1 MPNSSVPELNLN
13 CCKLVHCKITEN
25 FQQDAGWGCLS
36 TTLLSYTDIPEL
48 SPDNQRK
55 KADVGLN
62 FLCPEGPRGVMG
74 KSWLWELEATRFQ

>member
-1 MPNSSVPELNLN
+1 M
-13 CCKLVHCKITEN
+13 LVGAA
-25 FQQDAGWGCLS
+25 FLP
-36 TTLLSYTDIPEL
+36 TTLLSHTDIPEL
-48 SPDNQRK
+48 LPDNQRK